1 MRISGRQ
8 KEFFRE
14 MPLLLSLF
22 FLSAKSWL
30 LPTLLAVPH
39 LPQYSRFPSFGI
51 SLGLKIVLDPD
62 TFEFGNVGWSPF

>member
-1 MRISGRQ
+1 MRNGVDIWKT

-30 LPTLLAVPH
+30 PNT
-39 LPQYSRFPSFGI
+39 SRFPSFGI
-51 SLGLKIVLDPD
+51 SLGLKIVLDPN